1 MITYPPPPST
11 RKRFPDPINDLHAAQ
26 IAILD
31 PTGARTRLFSRT
43 NPDAARVGDILL
55 VRFQTPSSSTSP
67 AKTPTTQPASIVS
80 PTNPSANDSYAGVCL
95 NIRRRGVDTGI
106 LLRNQF
112 TRTGVEM
119 WVKVYSPNVAGI
131 EVVQRTEKRARRA
144 RLYYMRYVYY
154 LQTQFDK
161 RTNERTAAGAVV
173 V

>member
-1 MITYPPPPST
+1 M
-11 RKRFPDPINDLHAAQ
+11 
-26 IAILD
+26 
-31 PTGARTRLFSRT
+31 
-43 NPDAARVGDILL
+43 
-55 VRFQTPSSSTSP
+55 
-67 AKTPTTQPASIVS
+67 
-80 PTNPSANDSYAGVCL
+80 
-95 NIRRRGVDTGI
+95 DTGI